1 MGYKIRRGDVFYI
14 ESSFS
19 TVGSE
24 QRAGRPA
31 VVVSNDTNNEFS
43 PTVEVVYLTTQPKHE
58 LPTHVEIYSLK
69 RESIA
74 LCEQITSVAVERIGD
89 YCGAVSN
96 AEMSAIETAMLVSL
110 GIETEKSREETPPT
124 PKAIPTDTAEN
135 LAARCSAAEAR
146 CALLQE
152 LYDSLLDK
160 LISTE

>member
-1 MGYKIRRGDVFYI
+1 MFKEAKKIGYRIRRGDVFYI

-31 VVVSNDTNNEFS
+31 VVVSNDANNEFS

-58 LPTHVEIYSLK
+58 LPTHVEINSLK

-110 GIETEKSREETPPT
+110 GIETEMSREETPPH
-124 PKAIPTDTAEN
+124 AE
-135 LAARCSAAEAR
+135 S
-146 CALLQE
+146 
-152 LYDSLLDK
+152 YSY
-160 LISTE
+160 